1 MKTDKIPK
9 PTKATNYNLGIII
22 IFILITILFLVS
34 FANSSLKDVIF
45 NKEEPDRTV
54 NSN

>member
-9 PTKATNYNLGIII
+9 PTRATNYNLGIII

-34 FANSSLKDVIF
+34 FANSSLKEAIF
-45 NKEEPDRTV
+45 NENKSNTTE